1 MYERSVV
8 GAIRER
14 LTEPRHHMQVLRG
27 PRQVG
32 KTTAVLQALDG
43 LSLWS
48 HYASA
53 DAPENQTRDWIYAQW
68 ALVRARHA
76 ESGEPCVLALDEV
89 QKVARWSDVVKQLW
103 DEDAREA
110 RDIRVIMLGSSPH
123 LVDRGLGDS
132 LTGRFETLHATHW
145 TWPECRDAFGWDLET
160 FVYFGSYPGAATLVA
175 DEARWRD
182 YVRGAVIETTISRD
196 VLHMV
201 RVDKP
206 AVLRRVLYLGCEYS
220 GRELSLRKM
229 LGELDDVGN
238 ATTLAHYLDLLAGAG
253 LVSGL
258 QKYAGEI
265 VRRRASAPK
274 LQVHNNALMSVMSPR
289 SFDEARSD
297 AAWWGRLVESCVGAH
312 LLARATASAGGVYYW
327 RDGDREVDYVAT
339 RGTKVSAFEVK
350 TGRRAR
356 ASGLAAF
363 HDAFGGGMDARIIGT
378 GGESLQRFLETW

>member
-8 GAIRER
+8 ESLRAR
-14 LTEPRHHMQVLRG
+14 LLEPRRHMQVVRG

-32 KTTAVLQALDG
+32 KTTAVLQALEG
-43 LSLWS
+43 LALEA

-53 DAPENQTRDWIYAQW
+53 DAPENQTRDWIYEQW
-68 ALVRARHA
+68 TVARSRAA
-76 ESGEPCVLALDEV
+76 DKGQPCVLALDEV
-89 QKVARWSDVVKQLW
+89 QKIPRWSDVVKELW
-103 DEDAREA
+103 DEDSRRG
-110 RDIRVIMLGSSPH
+110 RDIRVVMLGSSPH

-160 FVYFGSYPGAATLVA
+160 FVFFGGYPGAAPLIG
-175 DEARWRD
+175 DETRWRD
-182 YVRGAVIETTISRD
+182 YVRNAVIETTVSRD
-196 VLHMV
+196 VIHMV

-206 AVLRRVLYLGCEYS
+206 AVLRRLLYLGCEYS
-220 GRELSLRKM
+220 SRELSLRKM

-253 LVSGL
+253 LLSGL
-258 QKYAGEI
+258 QKYAGES

-297 AAWWGRLVESCVGAH
+297 TEWWGRLVESCVGAH
-312 LLARATASAGGVYYW
+312 LVARETAGDGGLYYW
-327 RDGDREVDYVAT
+327 RDGDREVDFVVT
-339 RGTKVSAFEVK
+339 RGTSVNGLEIK
-350 TGRRAR
+350 TGKRAR
-356 ASGLAAF
+356 TSGLAAF
-363 HDAFGGGMDARIIGT
+363 QDAFGSRVDARIVGT
-378 GGESLQRFLETW
+378 GGEDLRHFLETW